1 MSILLDR
8 YRTFLPVT
16 ERTPILSL
24 GEGATPLVR
33 ADSALEERLGGAELF
48 FKLEGCN
55 PTGSFKDRGMVL
67 AVAKA
72 REAGS
77 RALICASTGNTSS
90 SAAAFAARFGLECI
104 VLIPS
109 GKIALGKLAQALIYG
124 ATVLAIDGNYDRG
137 LEVVRDLRQRHDVT
151 VVNSINPYRLE
162 GQKTAAFEIVDDLG
176 DAPDIV
182 AIPVGN
188 AGNITAYW
196 RGFRE
201 YRAAGRSH
209 RLPKMYGMQAAGAAS
224 MVEDRVIEHPETFAT
239 AIRIGNPA
247 NRAGARAA
255 QTESGGCFTAVTDD
269 EIRAAYTLLASTQG
283 IFSEPASAASLAGL
297 LKLAAAGHSFRG
309 RRIVAILTGNGLK
322 DPDSALASAGQ
333 VREVAAD
340 LEAIESSLGWRVGGS
355 RGASRESKPAQPLA
369 KLGAQPHSAPDPR
382 PETRDSGLR

>member
-1 MSILLDR
+1 MVNTLLDR
-8 YRTFLPVT
+8 YRAFLPIT
-16 ERTPILSL
+16 DRTPMLTL
-24 GEGATPLVR
+24 GEGGTPLVR
-33 ADSALEERLGGAELF
+33 ADPAIEQRLGGAELY

-55 PTGSFKDRGMVL
+55 PTGSFKDRGMVM

-77 RALICASTGNTSS
+77 HALICASTGNTSS

-137 LEVVRDLRQRHDVT
+137 LEVVRDLQERHEVT

-176 DAPDIV
+176 DAPDIL

-201 YRAAGRSH
+201 YQAAGRS
-209 RLPKMYGMQAAGAAS
+209 RQLPKMYGMQAAGAAS
-224 MVEDRVIEHPETFAT
+224 MVEDRVIDHPETFAT

-269 EIRAAYTLLASTQG
+269 EIRTAYTLLASSQG
-283 IFSEPASAASLAGL
+283 IFAEPASAAGLAGL

-309 RRIVAILTGNGLK
+309 RRIVAILTGHGLK
-322 DPDSALASAGQ
+322 DPDSAIASAGP
-333 VREVAAD
+333 VREVPAA
-340 LEAIESSLGWRVGGS
+340 LEAIESALGWTGRQSGVG
-355 RGASRESKPAQPLA
+355 SRESGPEARSPKPEA
-369 KLGAQPHSAPDPR
+369 
-382 PETRDSGLR
+382 RDSGLR